1 MCRTDRIGMKILH
14 NVGRFLLGL
23 MFLFFGLKGFFH
35 FVAMPPSS
43 DVVDLLIGTSFL
55 SKYFLVICALEAVSG
70 ALLLVNRYVPLAL
83 TILGTIIA
91 NILLLQILANPA
103 GLGLALLVTLL
114 WAVVFTSVRSAF
126 ATIFESRFE
135 TKLAPVVRHRP
146 ERRLRVVF
154 APPSLSAVATPNH

>member
-1 MCRTDRIGMKILH
+1 
-14 NVGRFLLGL
+14 
-23 MFLFFGLKGFFH
+23 
-35 FVAMPPSS
+35 MPPSS
-43 DVVDLLIGTSFL
+43 DVRSEPIDRNSFSIEIFFGDLRARGSF
-55 SKYFLVICALEAVSG
+55 G

-83 TILGTIIA
+83 TIPWNYHLA

-135 TKLAPVVRHRP
+135 TNTRT
-146 ERRLRVVF
+146 RR
-154 APPSLSAVATPNH
+154 AAQT